1 MFCTFDHLSAKPMC
15 HRANQRKYGT
25 EAFMDETTTGVKGV
39 RNLTETEKA
48 CLAGVIDGEGSVG
61 IYRSAD
67 GRRIEVQVCNT
78 RFGFIA
84 KIRDVVGCG
93 SICTRHFHGSLHKGR
108 KPLYQY
114 TMKGSERRL
123 KLLEQVLP
131 YLIVKRE
138 KAEAILNELR
148 THPFGRWVAAPPEAR
163 ARASERMK
171 ASWRDPDV
179 RRRRIDGMPRH
190 RAGRRGG

>member
-1 MFCTFDHLSAKPMC
+1 
-15 HRANQRKYGT
+15 
-25 EAFMDETTTGVKGV
+25 MDETTTGVKGV
-39 RNLTETEKA
+39 SNLTETEKA
-48 CLAGVIDGEGSVG
+48 WLAGVIDGEGSVG

-78 RFGFIA
+78 HFGFIT

-108 KPLYQY
+108 KPLDQY
-114 TMKGSERRL
+114 TMKGSERGL

-131 YLIVKRE
+131 YLIVRRE

-148 THPFGRWVAAPPEAR
+148 THPFGRWVAATPEAR
-163 ARASERMK
+163 ARTSERMK
-171 ASWRDPDV
+171 ASWRGPDV
-179 RRRRIDGMPRH
+179 RRRRIDGMRRH